1 MRYIVAFL
9 VFGLLVSWSVLVH
22 SYSRSTTDILRYSDL
37 FKDCPSLQ
45 KLSVD
50 SNKGW
55 KALVRFYPASFI
67 EEFSSAVASRA
78 TADSAPI
85 VIDPRQ
91 INHLVEIYL
100 RSHSLAACGHKET
113 HETVGTLC
121 SVSKGTEFFALYK
134 DIMAAMYKGGAIDS
148 RTFLYLLESEPADW
162 SIDEPYFFMN
172 DRIVSSS
179 VSVNDG
185 DVEAKRKALIKEGFQ
200 TASHWSYDEVRKAIV
215 NSKNG
220 ERLSDIDK
228 ELGVSRGEL
237 RMTLSN
243 CLVRP
248 VFLLRNW
255 DNESYA
261 SSLDGLIP
269 FVVENIGRDLAISDI
284 NEIRDSLEVKP
295 PVEDQVVMAV
305 EPQIVAVVKPQVV
318 AVVKPQVAKVVKA
331 PVTVAIEGS
340 VTVIETSTDAVKP
353 KVSTVKKGDSFARAY
368 GGSRFHMSWGN

>member
-9 VFGLLVSWSVLVH
+9 VFGLLASWSVLVH
-22 SYSRSTTDILRYSDL
+22 SYSRSTTDILKYENL
-37 FKDCPSLQ
+37 LKDSASLQ

-50 SNKGW
+50 SVKGW
-55 KALVRFYPASFI
+55 KALTRFYPSSFL
-67 EEFSSAVASRA
+67 EELFLVAPRRA
-78 TADSAPI
+78 TSDASPP
-85 VIDPRQ
+85 VIEPMQ

-113 HETVGTLC
+113 HETVGTIC

-134 DIMAAMYKGGAIDS
+134 DIMTAMYKGGAINS
-148 RTFLYLLESEPADW
+148 RTFLYLLESEPTDW

-172 DRIVSSS
+172 GKIVSST
-179 VSVNDG
+179 VSVNDD
-185 DVEAKRKALIKEGFQ
+185 DVEAKRLELIKEGFQ

-215 NSKNG
+215 NSKKG
-220 ERLSDIDK
+220 EKLSDIDK
-228 ELGVSRGEL
+228 ELGLSRGEL

-255 DNESYA
+255 DSESYD

-269 FVVENIGRDLAISDI
+269 FVVENIGQDLAVSDI
-284 NEIRDSLEVKP
+284 NEIRASLEVRA
-295 PVEDQVVMAV
+295 PVA
-305 EPQIVAVVKPQVV
+305 PSIVADVKPLVTTVVKVP
-318 AVVKPQVAKVVKA
+318 VVKA
-331 PVTVAIEGS
+331 PV
-340 VTVIETSTDAVKP
+340 VKVPVVKAPVVLVEP
-353 KVSTVKKGDSFARAY
+353 KVPTVEKKKAFARAY